1 MFAEEVVLRHVPVGG
16 LLSSN
21 INFKDVLGI
30 IKTNVRVDNN
40 QTKEIDYYRGLAIF
54 FTPINHGIA
63 VVSLPAKWN
72 STITEISNAT
82 SKAINFSGTEI
93 GVAITLDTEKQKMV
107 ITNYS
112 QTTDIDIV
120 FISCE

>member
-1 MFAEEVVLRHVPVGG
+1 MRILVFLVVLRQVHVGG

-40 QTKEIDYYRGLAIF
+40 QTKEID